1 MEQTISTQY
10 AESFRGRLLMRLDDS
25 YANTRLSRSGDKTDD
40 SFFDFSPG
48 DDWLILDGRTLP
60 PLLEFRYISKTEDR
74 LHYHIHLWGQPDKK
88 LGVSRN
94 GYLGFYKYAEVTDYW
109 VIEPLHLLNGSLICH
124 LRDQSGQSV
133 GAIDYKRDEYQ
144 ETLAPL
150 NVKKGQIVTFDLT
163 KY

>member
-1 MEQTISTQY
+1 M
-10 AESFRGRLLMRLDDS
+10 
-25 YANTRLSRSGDKTDD
+25 
-40 SFFDFSPG
+40 
-48 DDWLILDGRTLP
+48 
-60 PLLEFRYISKTEDR
+60 
-74 LHYHIHLWGQPDKK
+74 
-88 LGVSRN
+88 GVSRN